1 MNEEQLLLTYEPKLN
16 CIVKSFMK
24 RATTGRTSRED
35 DPMQEA
41 RLAFLQHVRTHE
53 PDEYGRCYLTIL
65 HAICEAARR
74 DYPLSVSRYD
84 FLNHAKPPVYL
95 CGMEKA
101 EDVETLEGLIEAAE
115 LRCSLE
121 AVLSNCTEKVKA
133 LVYLKGIGYT
143 NKQAG
148 ILLGMSDCQVT
159 RALKKIRLEL
169 LIQ

>member
-35 DPMQEA
+35 DLMQEA
-41 RLAFLQHVRTHE
+41 RLAFLQHIRTHE
-53 PDEYGRCYLTIL
+53 PCEYGKCYLTIL
-65 HAICEAARR
+65 HALCEAVRR
-74 DYPLSVSRYD
+74 DYPLAISRHD
-84 FLNHAKPPVYL
+84 FLNREKPSIHL

-101 EDVETLEGLIEAAE
+101 ENVETLEGLIEAAE
-115 LRCSLE
+115 LRCSIE
-121 AVLSNCTEKVKA
+121 AVLSNGTEQVKE
-133 LVYLKGIGYT
+133 LVRLKEIGYT

-159 RALKKIRLEL
+159 RTLEKLKHNL

>member
-1 MNEEQLLLTYEPKLN
+1 MNEEQLLLAYEPKLN

-35 DPMQEA
+35 DLMQEA

-53 PDEYGRCYLTIL
+53 PDEYDRCYLTIL
-65 HAICEAARR
+65 HALCEAVRR
-74 DYPLSVSRYD
+74 DYPLSISRRD
-84 FLNHAKPPVYL
+84 FFNQEKPSIHL

-101 EDVETLEGLIEAAE
+101 EDIETLEGLIEAAE

-121 AVLSNCTEKVKA
+121 AVLSNSTEQVKV
-133 LVYLKGIGYT
+133 LVYLKEIGYT

-148 ILLGMSDCQVT
+148 VLLGMSDCQVT
-159 RALKKIRLEL
+159 RALKKIRFEL
-169 LIQ
+169 FIQ

>member
-35 DPMQEA
+35 DLMQEA
-41 RLAFLQHVRTHE
+41 RLAFLEHIRTHE
-53 PDEYGRCYLTIL
+53 PDEYGKCYLTIL
-65 HAICEAARR
+65 HALCEAVRR
-74 DYPLSVSRYD
+74 DYPLAISRRD
-84 FLNHAKPPVYL
+84 FLNREKPSMCLYSL
-95 CGMEKA
+95 ERA
-101 EDVETLEGLIEAAE
+101 EDIETLEGLVEATE

-121 AVLSNCTEKVKA
+121 AVLSNNGEQVKV
-133 LVYLKGIGYT
+133 LVYLKAIGYT